1 MITGTLRLPFDP
13 VGLVPRI
20 VSIMYSYHIKVSME
34 PQSQSDQYHRVTAPM
49 QSFQH
54 NHVVGGLI
62 ALLIGLVIVLAIPLL
77 L

>member
-1 MITGTLRLPFDP
+1 
-13 VGLVPRI
+13 
-20 VSIMYSYHIKVSME
+20 ME
-34 PQSQSDQYHRVTAPM
+34 PQSQSDQHHRVTAPM